1 MNIERP
7 VVSYNTWEITM
18 ILDNRK
24 LIDKW
29 SLSYMK
35 SYNPNVPNSNLLN
48 AMPIP
53 VPTETPRFDLPVEA
67 APFDPYITA

>member
-1 MNIERP
+1 
-7 VVSYNTWEITM
+7 M

-24 LIDKW
+24 PVGKW